1 MNKFSTN
8 AGFETNGIG
17 KAENEIDL
25 REIIF
30 KYLIYWKWIALS
42 VFAFLLL
49 GIFVYFKMDSK
60 YSVSTSILLK
70 EDKGAGASSAGALG
84 GLADL
89 GLLST
94 TSNIDNEIAVLTSP
108 NLIKQVVLDLELYTS
123 YYRCGFLKDVEVYKQ
138 CPYYVKLADTSP
150 VQLDGDLELL
160 IEQESNGGI
169 KLEGKYT
176 VEKEKIDIN
185 ERLESLPGFVTLPEK
200 LGRLYIEKRQIQVK
214 DSTELS
220 DNYKVY
226 IQNAQYLAFDL
237 AEDISVVTSTKKSSV
252 LDIGLTVLN
261 VEKGIDF
268 LNSVVASYNAVN
280 VQDNNEIA
288 LNTSDFIDDRLK
300 VISKE
305 LGSVENDLVN
315 YKKEQGIADLGAEAK
330 IFVEQTSNLEQR
342 RISIETQ
349 IKTIEFVEVFI
360 QQKENNYKFIPNLG
374 IIDPGLS
381 EVIARYNASLL
392 GYQRLE
398 RSTSSDSPSRI
409 KALQELN
416 NTRESIEGAV
426 NNVKKALNISKN
438 EVDRQVLQL
447 SSRVR
452 SVPSQEMGLLEVTRQ
467 QQIKQSLYLYLMKLK
482 EETNITMASTSDKA
496 KVITDP
502 IIPKEPTSP
511 KRNIILLASI
521 FLGLVIPIAII
532 YLRDLLKV
540 AVSDKQELE
549 SLLKVSIIGEI
560 IKKETDGNAIV
571 VNPRD
576 TSPIVELFR
585 ALRNNI
591 QFMLGS
597 ENNKNVILV
606 TSTIPGEGK
615 TFVSINL
622 AVSFTLSD
630 KKVLLIGV
638 DVRNPKLAIDMNFKK
653 GAGLT
658 SYLSGSEPNWKSLL
672 VHLKDHPNLDILQA
686 GAIPPNPNELLMK
699 PEMKELLVQARAD
712 YDIIIMDS
720 APVGVVSDTFLLGSL
735 ADMTVYVTRE
745 NVTPKRAI
753 DFVNTIREDN
763 KLPNVCIVYN
773 GAELSKNKKRYGY
786 GHTYG
791 YAESK
796 KK

>member
-1 MNKFSTN
+1 MKKFSTN
-8 AGFETNGIG
+8 TSFETNNID
-17 KAENEIDL
+17 KAEDEIDL

-30 KYLIYWKWIALS
+30 KYLIYWKWIVLS
-42 VFAFLLL
+42 VLVFLLL
-49 GIFVYFKMDSK
+49 GIFVYLKMDQK
-60 YSVSTSILLK
+60 YNVSTSILLK
-70 EDKGAGASSAGALG
+70 EDKGSMSSGEGALG

-94 TSNIDNEIAVLTSP
+94 TSNVDNEIAVLASP

-123 YYRCGFLKDVEVYKQ
+123 YFECGFLKDVEVYKQ
-138 CPYYVKLADTSP
+138 CPYYVKLVDINPTELPGS
-150 VQLDGDLELL
+150 LEF
-160 IEQESNGGI
+160 IIKEEVDGGI
-169 KLEGKYT
+169 VLNGQYMVK
-176 VEKEKIDIN
+176 KEKIDITEKIEN
-185 ERLESLPGFVTLPEK
+185 LPGFVTLPEK
-200 LGRLYIEKRQIQVK
+200 LGRLYIEKRQVK
-214 DSTELS
+214 DSTNLS
-220 DNYKVY
+220 DSYKVY

-237 AEDISVVTSTKKSSV
+237 AENISIGTTTKKSSV
-252 LDIGLTVLN
+252 LNIGLTVLN

-268 LNSVVASYNAVN
+268 LNKVIASYNTIN

-288 LNTSDFIDDRLK
+288 LNTSAFIDERLK
-300 VISKE
+300 VISSE

-330 IFVEQTSNLEQR
+330 IFVEQTSDLEQR

-360 QQKENNYKFIPNLG
+360 QQKENENKFIPNLG

-381 EVIARYNASLL
+381 EVIARYNTSLL
-392 GYQRLE
+392 SYQKLE

-426 NNVKKALNISKN
+426 NNVKKALNISKS
-438 EVDRQVLQL
+438 EIDRQVLQL
-447 SSRVR
+447 TSRVR

-467 QQIKQSLYLYLMKLK
+467 QQIKQSLYLYLMKMK

-502 IIPKEPTSP
+502 IIPKDPISP
-511 KRNIILLASI
+511 KRNVILLASI
-521 FLGLVIPIAII
+521 LLGLVIPIAII

-560 IKKETDGNAIV
+560 IKKETDGNTIV

>member
-1 MNKFSTN
+1 MNKFSKN
-8 AGFETNGIG
+8 AGFETNGID
-17 KAENEIDL
+17 KAGNEIDL

-30 KYLIYWKWIALS
+30 KYLIYWKWIAIS
-42 VFAFLLL
+42 VFVFLLL
-49 GIFVYFKMDSK
+49 GVFVYLKMDQK
-60 YSVSTSILLK
+60 YDVSTSILLK
-70 EDKGAGASSAGALG
+70 EDKGAGASGAGALG

-123 YYRCGFLKDVEVYKQ
+123 YYKCGFFKDVEVYKQ
-138 CPYYVKLADTSP
+138 CPYYVKLVDTDP
-150 VQLDGDLELL
+150 IEFDGTLELV
-160 IEQESNGGI
+160 IKQESNGEI
-169 KLEGKYT
+169 KLKGQYKVKKEEVDIT
-176 VEKEKIDIN
+176 EK
-185 ERLESLPGFVTLPEK
+185 LESLPGFITLPNG
-200 LGRLYIEKRQIQVK
+200 LGRLYIEKRQIFQVE
-214 DSTELS
+214 DSTELNDS
-220 DNYKVY
+220 YKIY

-237 AEDISVVTSTKKSSV
+237 AENISVGSTTKKSSV
-252 LDIGLTVLN
+252 LNIGLTVLN
-261 VEKGIDF
+261 VEEGIEF
-268 LNSVVASYNAVN
+268 LNKVVASYNAVN

-288 LNTSDFIDDRLK
+288 LNTSAFIDERLK

-305 LGSVENDLVN
+305 LGSVESDLVN

-330 IFVEQTSNLEQR
+330 IFVEQTSDLEQR
-342 RISIETQ
+342 RISIQTQ

-360 QQKENNYKFIPNLG
+360 QQKENQNKFIPNLG
-374 IIDPGLS
+374 INDPGLS

-426 NNVKKALNISKN
+426 NNVKKALNISKT
-438 EVDRQVLQL
+438 EIDRQVLQL

-467 QQIKQSLYLYLMKLK
+467 QQIKQSLYLYLMKMK

-502 IIPKEPTSP
+502 IIPKKPVSP
-511 KRNIILLASI
+511 RRNIILLGSI
-521 FLGLVIPIAII
+521 LLGLIIPIVII
-532 YLRDLLKV
+532 YLRDLLKI

-549 SLLKVSIIGEI
+549 SLSKVSIIGEI
-560 IKKETDGNAIV
+560 IKKETDGNTIV
-571 VNPRD
+571 VNHRD

-585 ALRNNI
+585 ALRNNL

-597 ENNKNVILV
+597 ENDKNVILV

-638 DVRNPKLAIDMNFKK
+638 DVRNPKLAVDMNFKK

-796 KK
+796 K